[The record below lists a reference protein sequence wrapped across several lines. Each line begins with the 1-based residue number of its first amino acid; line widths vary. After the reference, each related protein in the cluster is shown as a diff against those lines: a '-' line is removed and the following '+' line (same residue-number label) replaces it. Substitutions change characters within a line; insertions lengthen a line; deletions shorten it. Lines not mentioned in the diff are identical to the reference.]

1 MSMATKFLSHYR
13 TLSNYKAER
22 LSRARR
28 SSVKAGPGTLSLS
41 SMVYV
46 CHFKGHPFL
55 YGVGSLGNV
64 SGGYSR
70 LRLYLGGNHIQDM
83 RKDWLKVGEAFRES
97 LYSYKK

>member
-1 MSMATKFLSHYR
+1 MATKFLSHYK

-22 LSRARR
+22 LLRARK
-28 SSVKAGPGTLSLS
+28 SSVKAGSGTLSLS
-41 SMVYV
+41 SMIYVY
-46 CHFKGHPFL
+46 HFKNHSFL

-70 LRLYLGGNHIQDM
+70 LRLYLGGNYIQDI
-83 RKDWLKVGEAFRES
+83 RKDWLKVGDAFRES